1 MSLSSWSCGV
11 TGRTRDNCVVTCV
24 HTKEKHTSY
33 VSVVATGD
41 EEVIYHSWYAVIPIV
56 KVSVV

>member
-1 MSLSSWSCGV
+1 MSLSPWSCGV

-41 EEVIYHSWYAVIPIV
+41 EEVI
-56 KVSVV
+56 